1 MNVASDYG
9 VPDESD
15 KNEVSQATNI
25 SCIEIKMVLQI
36 VVLGLMQVWTNWF
49 SSTLL
54 WNNFKYTNETLFE
67 TGLLLMLCK
76 QVHRNSKSAG

>member
-36 VVLGLMQVWTNWF
+36 VVLGLMQVWTF
-49 SSTLL
+49 GFRQPFFGITLNTPMKL
-54 WNNFKYTNETLFE
+54 
-67 TGLLLMLCK
+67 GLKLDFC
-76 QVHRNSKSAG
+76 